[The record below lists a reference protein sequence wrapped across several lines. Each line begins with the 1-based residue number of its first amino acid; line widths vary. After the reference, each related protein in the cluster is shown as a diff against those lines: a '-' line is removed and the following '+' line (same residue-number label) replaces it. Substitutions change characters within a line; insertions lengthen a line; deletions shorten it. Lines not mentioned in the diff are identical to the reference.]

1 MIGIFTIIITFS
13 ASGSV
18 HSINFSGLSNIK
30 EKELRSVML
39 LKSPALFSRTK
50 FDERLLE
57 GDVDAI
63 RAVYVKNGYLS
74 PDITYEYQPDSSGS
88 FNINISIEEGEQTF
102 VGNIDFSGN
111 ILFDKEYLSKIIE
124 TKKGEPFDPFRIE
137 KDYSNIIYNYDNIGY
152 HDITVTSTIDF
163 QEKEGNIVYNIKEGN
178 KIFISNIDIEGGGNI
193 NQARMRIAVGLKEKD
208 LLTNERLI
216 NSRQRLYELDLFS
229 PIRIIETDSSMYR
242 NLLYKLGHKEPIA
255 LRLRVGYSAL
265 DKAKLTFMISHKNFL
280 NSLRSINLLGRIGLR
295 ELGLEINY
303 IDPITFGNWLTN
315 SYGLKL
321 GYTKEIGYNIG
332 RFGAYS
338 MLVPKP
344 FYLRYDL
351 ERVTLYD
358 VEISNIE
365 EESID
370 WLQRISISLII
381 DSRDDPL
388 KVREGYSILN
398 SMSFEDFIFGST
410 GSFVKN
416 DFRFSKFS
424 GKGPFTFAFRA
435 NAGIILPFDKETPI
449 PIYNRFFLG
458 GGSTLRGYSENG
470 AGPQDENGNP
480 LGGERY
486 FLTSCELRFPVI
498 SNFHGAIFSDI
509 GSISEDFD
517 SRQTNILGSIGMGIR
532 FYTPIGP
539 LRLDYARN
547 FEGQYLWHFAIGEAF

>member
-1 MIGIFTIIITFS
+1 MIGILTVVLIFS
-13 ASGSV
+13 APGFV
-18 HSINFSGLSNIK
+18 NSIHFSGLSHIK
-30 EKELRSVML
+30 EKDLRSVMI
-39 LKSPALFSRTK
+39 LKSPTFFSKKK

-74 PDITYEYQPDSSGS
+74 PNITYEYNADSSGLI
-88 FNINISIEEGEQTF
+88 NINISIEEGTQTF

-124 TKKGEPFDPFRIE
+124 TKKEEPFDPFRIE
-137 KDYSNIIYNYDNIGY
+137 KDYSNIIYNYDKNGY
-152 HDITVTSTIDF
+152 HDIKVTSTIDF
-163 QEKEGNIVYNIKEGN
+163 QEKEANIVYNIREGN
-178 KIFISNIDIEGGGNI
+178 KIFVSNIYIEGGGNI
-193 NQARMRIAVGLKEKD
+193 NQSRMKIAVGLKEND
-208 LLTNERLI
+208 LLTNEKLF
-216 NSRQRLYELDLFS
+216 NSKQRLYELDLFS
-229 PIRIIETDSSMYR
+229 PIRIIEIDSSMHR
-242 NLLYKLGHKEPIA
+242 NLLYKLGYKEPLT

-265 DKAKLTFMISHKNFL
+265 DKAKLTFMLSHKNFL
-280 NSLRSINLLGRIGLR
+280 NSLRSINFLGRIGLR

-303 IDPITFGNWLTN
+303 IDPITFGNWLSN

-332 RFGAYS
+332 KFGAYS

-370 WLQRISISLII
+370 WLQRISVSLIV

-388 KVREGYSILN
+388 KVRKGYSILN

-424 GKGPFTFAFRA
+424 SKGPLIFAFRA
-435 NAGIILPFDKETPI
+435 NAGIILPFEKEIPI

-470 AGPQDENGNP
+470 AGPEDENGNP

-486 FLTSCELRFPVI
+486 FLTSGELRFPLI
-498 SNFHGAIFSDI
+498 SNFHSAIFSDI

-517 SRQTNILGSIGMGIR
+517 SRQTNILGSIGTGIR

-547 FEGQYLWHFAIGEAF
+547 FEGQSLWHFAIGEAF